1 MGLDMYLE
9 AEYYVSEY
17 FEGGPEVIKDLEKLD
32 LNARLGGKKIKK
44 LAVGVGYWRKANAI
58 HKWFVDNC
66 QGGLDECQRSFVSKD
81 KLKKLLDTVNQVLEN
96 PELAN
101 ELLPTG
107 SGFFFGSTE
116 YAEYYIQD
124 LNLTKTIIEDIF
136 NIPEFDNWEI
146 YYQSSW

>member
-44 LAVGVGYWRKANAI
+44 LAVEVGYWRKANQI

-66 QGGLDECQRSFVSKD
+66 QGGVDECQRSFVSKD

-96 PELAN
+96 PELGD

-107 SGFFFGSTE
+107 GGFFFGSTE
-116 YAEYYIQD
+116 YDEYYIHD
-124 LNLTKTIIEDIF
+124 LNQTKKIIEDIF
-136 NIPEFDNWEI
+136 NTPEFDNWEF